1 MPDHKGN
8 VMNKA
13 QLVDAIAAK
22 ADLSKAQAKVALEE
36 IINGITQSLKEGDAV
51 QLVGMV
57 PSRSTIA
64 RAVPVATRK
73 PVKRSRLQPP
83 MCRPSWLARR

>member
-22 ADLSKAQAKVALEE
+22 ADLSKAQAKVALEAPVFRYQT
-36 IINGITQSLKEGDAV
+36 G
-51 QLVGMV
+51 
-57 PSRSTIA
+57 
-64 RAVPVATRK
+64 RATTRATAHTVLPRG
-73 PVKRSRLQPP
+73 R
-83 MCRPSWLARR
+83 